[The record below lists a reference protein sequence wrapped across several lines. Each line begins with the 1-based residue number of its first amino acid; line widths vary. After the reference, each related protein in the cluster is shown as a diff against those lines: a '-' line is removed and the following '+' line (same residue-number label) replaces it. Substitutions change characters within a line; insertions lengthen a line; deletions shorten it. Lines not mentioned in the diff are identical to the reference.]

1 MAKKTTTPTPATPK
15 QVAAIAA
22 AAAAANT
29 KATQAEGKKTRAA
42 VAAGAVENTKAT
54 RAESKKT
61 RAAVA
66 AGAVEITKAVKADG
80 EETRQQ
86 NESLFQRLIQFIG
99 GGTPVWLTIL
109 LFVMAAVVGLVI
121 GLNVNSH
128 LLVEVTSVIDKATG
142 TVLYTEPRYSDYVCG
157 LTAVIVGF
165 GAAFGVYL
173 ITQGIASLIYRVTRR

>member
-29 KATQAEGKKTRAA
+29 KATQAEG
-42 VAAGAVENTKAT
+42 
-54 RAESKKT
+54 KKT

-109 LFVMAAVVGLVI
+109 LFVMAAVVGFII